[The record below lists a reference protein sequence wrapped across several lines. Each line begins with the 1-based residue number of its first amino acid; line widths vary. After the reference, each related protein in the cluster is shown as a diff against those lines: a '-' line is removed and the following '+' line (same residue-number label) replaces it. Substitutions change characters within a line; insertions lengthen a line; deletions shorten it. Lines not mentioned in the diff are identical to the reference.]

1 MSEFI
6 VALSIG
12 LGMIISL
19 LLTEI
24 IGLTAGGIIVP
35 GWIAL
40 HLHNP
45 LSVIITFSIA
55 LIVFFIVEITSKFMF
70 IYGKRRLVMSLL
82 LGFIFGLV
90 FNSFI
95 SNFLFENYAYKI
107 YSIGF
112 IIPGMIANWMSRQ
125 GVIRTITIIFISSPI
140 VQLIIIV
147 LTNGKIIDV

>member
-12 LGMIISL
+12 LGMVISL
-19 LLTEI
+19 LLTEV

-45 LSVIITFSIA
+45 LSVITTFSIA
-55 LIVFFIVEITSKFMF
+55 LIVFFIVEFASKFMF

-82 LGFIFGLV
+82 LGFIFGLI
-90 FNSFI
+90 FNSFL
-95 SNFLFENYAYKI
+95 SNYMFSNYSFEI

-125 GVIRTITIIFISSPI
+125 GVLRTMTIIFISSPI
-140 VQLIIIV
+140 VQLIIMV
-147 LTNGKIIDV
+147 LTDGKIINV

>member
-12 LGMIISL
+12 LGMVISL

-70 IYGKRRLVMSLL
+70 IYGKRRQSIV
-82 LGFIFGLV
+82 FI
-90 FNSFI
+90 
-95 SNFLFENYAYKI
+95 
-107 YSIGF
+107 
-112 IIPGMIANWMSRQ
+112 
-125 GVIRTITIIFISSPI
+125 
-140 VQLIIIV
+140 
-147 LTNGKIIDV
+147 